1 MNTLAAYLIVIAVWA
16 TTPLG
21 IKWSGEALPA
31 FAAAGSRMAIAA
43 ALGLLWLAARRQGL
57 PLHRRALSSYAAALP
72 GIFGA
77 MGCSYMAARDLPSGL
92 ISVVFG
98 LAPLISGLMM
108 QWLPGGTRLNRWHW
122 LACLLGL
129 AGLAL
134 VFGGSFALLF
144 QDGAAL
150 VGDEARRGR
159 GLLWILSAVTLFAA
173 SGIVVQR
180 VGAGLAPMQ
189 QTVGGLLF
197 SLPLYALA
205 MLLSGQGFDYSG
217 DQRGLGAIVYLA
229 VFGSLLGFY
238 CYFQVLARLPAA
250 TVALVTLITPVL
262 ALMLGAALNDELL
275 GGRVLA
281 GAAVIVAALGLYLLG
296 DRRVR
301 RGVVSTAAGDG

>member
-108 QWLPGGTRLNRWHW
+108 QGLPGGARFNGWHW

-134 VFGGSFALLF
+134 VFGDSFALLF
-144 QDGAAL
+144 QEGAAL
-150 VGDEARRGR
+150 VGDDARRGR

-173 SGIVVQR
+173 SGIAVQR

-205 MLLSGQGFDYSG
+205 MLLSGQGVDYSG

-262 ALMLGAALNDELL
+262 ALLLGAVLNDERL
-275 GGRVLA
+275 GMQVLA

>member
-31 FAAAGSRMAIAA
+31 FAAAGSRMALAA
-43 ALGLLWLAARRQGL
+43 ALGLVWLLARGQGL
-57 PLHRRALSSYAAALP
+57 PLSRRAMTSYVAALP

-92 ISVVFG
+92 LSVVFG
-98 LAPLISGLMM
+98 MAPLISGVMM
-108 QWLPGGTRLNRWHW
+108 LFLPGGRRFNFWHW
-122 LACLLGL
+122 GACLLGL
-129 AGLAL
+129 VGLAL
-134 VFGGSFALLF
+134 VFGDSLEVLWS
-144 QDGAAL
+144 GA
-150 VGDEARRGR
+150 EAVDQRGR
-159 GLLWILSAVTLFAA
+159 GMLWILSAVTLFAL

-189 QTVGGLLF
+189 QTVGGLLL
-197 SLPLYALA
+197 SLPLYGVAVLA
-205 MLLSGQGFDYSG
+205 TGQGVAWTG
-217 DQRGLGAIVYLA
+217 DVRGLGAIVYLA

-238 CYFQVLARLPAA
+238 CYFLVLTRLPAA

-262 ALMLGAALNDELL
+262 ALSLGALLNDELL
-275 GGRVLA
+275 GSRALA
-281 GAAVIVAALGLYLLG
+281 GAAVIVAALGLYLFG

-301 RGVVSTAAGDG
+301 RQVVSATIGDG

>member
-31 FAAAGSRMAIAA
+31 FAAAGGRMALA
-43 ALGLLWLAARRQGL
+43 ALLGVLWLLARRQGL
-57 PLHRRALSSYAAALP
+57 PLHRRALASYGAALP

-98 LAPLISGLMM
+98 MAPLISGVML
-108 QWLPGGTRLNRWHW
+108 LAVRGGARFNAWHW

-134 VFGGSFALLF
+134 VFGDGLTALGRGG
-144 QDGAAL
+144 DAAL
-150 VGDEARRGR
+150 EGRVRGM
-159 GLLWILSAVTLFAA
+159 LWILAAVSLFAL

-189 QTVGGLLF
+189 QTVGGLIG
-197 SLPLYALA
+197 SLPLYGLA
-205 MLLSGQGFDYSG
+205 MLITGQGVQWSG
-217 DQRGLGAIVYLA
+217 DVRGLGAIVYLA
-229 VFGSLLGFY
+229 VFGSLVGFY
-238 CYFQVLARLPAA
+238 CYFLVLTRLPAA

-262 ALMLGAALNDELL
+262 ALSLGAGLNGEQL
-275 GGRVLA
+275 GPRVLA
-281 GAAVIVAALGLYLLG
+281 GAAVIVAALGLYLFG

-301 RGVVSTAAGDG
+301 RQVVSATVGDG

>member
-43 ALGLLWLAARRQGL
+43 LLGLMWLAARRQTL
-57 PLHRRALSSYAAALP
+57 PLHRQALASYAAALP

-108 QWLPGGTRLNRWHW
+108 QWLPGGTRLNGWHW

-134 VFGGSFALLF
+134 VFGDSLVLLM
-144 QDGAAL
+144 QGADL
-150 VGDEARRGR
+150 VAEDPARRGR
-159 GLLWILSAVTLFAA
+159 GMLWILSAVTLFAA

-197 SLPLYALA
+197 SIPLYGAA
-205 MLLSGQGFDYSG
+205 MLLSGQGFEYNG
-217 DQRGLGAIVYLA
+217 DTRGLGAILYLA

-262 ALMLGAALNDELL
+262 ALTLGAALNDEAL
-275 GGRVLA
+275 GPKVLA
-281 GAAVIVAALGLYLLG
+281 GAGVIVAALGLYLLG

-301 RGVVSTAAGDG
+301 RGVVSSAPGDG

>member
-31 FAAAGSRMAIAA
+31 FAAAGSRMALAA
-43 ALGLLWLAARRQGL
+43 ALGLLWLLARGQGL
-57 PLHRRALSSYAAALP
+57 PLHRRALTSYGAALP

-98 LAPLISGLMM
+98 MAPLISGVMM
-108 QWLPGGTRLNRWHW
+108 QWLPGGQRFNGWHW
-122 LACLLGL
+122 GACLLGL

-134 VFGGSFALLF
+134 VFGDSLGTLWGGVEVV
-144 QDGAAL
+144 D
-150 VGDEARRGR
+150 RRGR
-159 GLLWILSAVTLFAA
+159 GMLWILSAVTLFAL

-189 QTVGGLLF
+189 QTVGGLLL
-197 SLPLYALA
+197 SLPLYGAALLA
-205 MLLSGQGFDYSG
+205 TGQGVAWSG
-217 DQRGLGAIVYLA
+217 DVRGLGAIVYLA
-229 VFGSLLGFY
+229 VFGSLVGFY
-238 CYFQVLARLPAA
+238 CYFLVLTRLPAA

-262 ALMLGAALNDELL
+262 ALSLGALLNDEQL
-275 GGRVLA
+275 GPRVLA
-281 GAAVIVAALGLYLLG
+281 GAAVIVAALGFYLFG

-301 RGVVSTAAGDG
+301 RQVVSATVGDG

>member
-1 MNTLAAYLIVIAVWA
+1 MNTLVAYLIVIAVWA

-108 QWLPGGTRLNRWHW
+108 QWLPGGTRLNGWHW

-134 VFGGSFALLF
+134 VFDDSFALLW
-144 QDGAAL
+144 QDGATLA
-150 VGDEARRGR
+150 GDEARRGR
-159 GLLWILSAVTLFAA
+159 GLLWIVSAVTLFAA

-189 QTVGGLLF
+189 QTGGGLLF
-197 SLPLYALA
+197 SLPLHALA

-275 GGRVLA
+275 GARVLA

>member
-31 FAAAGSRMAIAA
+31 FAAAGSRMALAA

-57 PLHRRALSSYAAALP
+57 PLHRQALASYTAALP
-72 GIFGA
+72 GIFGS

-108 QWLPGGTRLNRWHW
+108 QWLPGGTRLNGWHW
-122 LACLLGL
+122 LACVLGL

-134 VFGGSFALLF
+134 VFGDSFVLLF

-197 SLPLYALA
+197 SLPLYGLA

-262 ALMLGAALNDELL
+262 ALLLGAALNDELL

-301 RGVVSTAAGDG
+301 RRVVSTAAGDG

>member
-1 MNTLAAYLIVIAVWA
+1 MNTLVAYLIVIAVWA

-98 LAPLISGLMM
+98 RAPLISGLMM
-108 QWLPGGTRLNRWHW
+108 QWLPGGTRLNGWHW

-134 VFGGSFALLF
+134 VFGDSFALLF

-150 VGDEARRGR
+150 AGDDARRGR

-205 MLLSGQGFDYSG
+205 MLLSGQGFAYSG

-275 GGRVLA
+275 GARVLA